1 MPQSKGRFI
10 LFGGLLHKNSIQ
22 SIKLLFQVLL
32 ALGPFCSNPL
42 RVTLTDCITNSSNDI
57 SIDTYAH
64 SVIPVMKQFG
74 LYDRDSI
81 KFEIKINKR
90 GAAPGG
96 GGEVLLTMP
105 NPKKLRPAVAFGKL
119 DSVFDKIRLEV
130 IL

>member
-1 MPQSKGRFI
+1 
-10 LFGGLLHKNSIQ
+10 
-22 SIKLLFQVLL
+22 
-32 ALGPFCSNPL
+32 
-42 RVTLTDCITNSSNDI
+42 
-57 SIDTYAH
+57 
-64 SVIPVMKQFG
+64 MKQFG

-119 DSVFDKIRLEV
+119 SVNHKLRIDKAQNPPRGYSI
-130 IL
+130 

>member
-1 MPQSKGRFI
+1 MQKELGRY
-10 LFGGLLHKNSIQ
+10 LLPVFRKKIQNCPPLKKNPPKI
-22 SIKLLFQVLL
+22 FQVLL

-105 NPKKLRPAVAFGKL
+105 NPKKLRPAVAFGK
-119 DSVFDKIRLEV
+119 
-130 IL
+130 

>member
-1 MPQSKGRFI
+1 
-10 LFGGLLHKNSIQ
+10 
-22 SIKLLFQVLL
+22 
-32 ALGPFCSNPL
+32 
-42 RVTLTDCITNSSNDI
+42 
-57 SIDTYAH
+57 
-64 SVIPVMKQFG
+64 MKQFG

>member
-1 MPQSKGRFI
+1 M
-10 LFGGLLHKNSIQ
+10 
-22 SIKLLFQVLL
+22 
-32 ALGPFCSNPL
+32 GPFCSNPL

-119 DSVFDKIRLEV
+119 SVNHKLRIDKAQNPPRGYSI
-130 IL
+130 